1 VENWLSI
8 DNQFSQQALGLV
20 SLRVKG
26 CAFIIDH
33 KQPKST
39 GVPVKGDH
47 VEGLCQL
54 SLKKVT
60 AVEGKWVACLI
71 QDIVNWKDFVSV
83 NFL

>member
-1 VENWLSI
+1 V
-8 DNQFSQQALGLV
+8 LGLV

-26 CAFIIDH
+26 CVFITDH
-33 KQPKST
+33 IQLKST

-47 VEGLCQL
+47 IEGLCQL
-54 SLKKVT
+54 SLERAT

-71 QDIVNWKDFVSV
+71 QDSVNCKGFVSV